1 VDFLHYHYDLIC
13 VFAKRFTLGR
23 KRHFYWDSAVL
34 SWSSRREAGQACH
47 AVPGSAASNQ
57 QGDYQMRNIFLALCL
72 SLSALF
78 TLPAMAEPVETSM
91 VSVNINE
98 ASAAEMAE
106 VLQGVGES
114 KAQAIV
120 DYREENGT
128 FGAVEDLTQVK
139 GIGPSTLKNNE
150 ARIALE

>member
-1 VDFLHYHYDLIC
+1 
-13 VFAKRFTLGR
+13 
-23 KRHFYWDSAVL
+23 
-34 SWSSRREAGQACH
+34 
-47 AVPGSAASNQ
+47 
-57 QGDYQMRNIFLALCL
+57 MRNIFLALCL

-78 TLPAMAEPVETSM
+78 TLPAMAEPLETSM